1 MAATSAKGRAKLPNN
16 ARAEQMQSNG
26 TRSKGSAPARKSNRR
41 SNDASAAAPALAA
54 SQSNTISLLYEN
66 KPVAALQAAMARL
79 HQNIA
84 DTRLKL
90 AEAQTDND
98 IIRHQYV
105 TTIQPKFH
113 NTSKS
118 VEMMREEIEK
128 VRVNNRLELR
138 VYEDKLLALDL
149 CHQENLHRAAV
160 ESQQLLAIE
169 DEEMPDPDD
178 DTSVKSSVES
188 SLVGLLEKD
197 QEFDMLRD
205 NLSKEYTQLQ
215 QRLERDLSDLK
226 RTCASHLE
234 DFQANV
240 EPHKKLEMEA
250 IKEIADQHD
259 KRLQLQHEAVI
270 TDLQQ
275 YYRNVMVDQ
284 AASIQAYDQETSKVQ
299 AKLEANALQCE
310 ELREAISKLRQP
322 LAVVTKREKEL
333 QKAVQRRPRDQASLQ
348 HARGR
353 LRFLDKKRQAL
364 EKVMEERRSALK
376 ALETGDL
383 EGSDH
388 GGLTSKTSNGHEQA

>member
-1 MAATSAKGRAKLPNN
+1 MPPSIMAATSAKGRAKLPNN

-178 DTSVKSSVES
+178 DTS
-188 SLVGLLEKD
+188 
-197 QEFDMLRD
+197 
-205 NLSKEYTQLQ
+205 
-215 QRLERDLSDLK
+215 
-226 RTCASHLE
+226 
-234 DFQANV
+234 
-240 EPHKKLEMEA
+240 
-250 IKEIADQHD
+250 
-259 KRLQLQHEAVI
+259 
-270 TDLQQ
+270 
-275 YYRNVMVDQ
+275 
-284 AASIQAYDQETSKVQ
+284 
-299 AKLEANALQCE
+299 
-310 ELREAISKLRQP
+310 
-322 LAVVTKREKEL
+322 
-333 QKAVQRRPRDQASLQ
+333 
-348 HARGR
+348 
-353 LRFLDKKRQAL
+353 
-364 EKVMEERRSALK
+364 
-376 ALETGDL
+376 
-383 EGSDH
+383 
-388 GGLTSKTSNGHEQA
+388 